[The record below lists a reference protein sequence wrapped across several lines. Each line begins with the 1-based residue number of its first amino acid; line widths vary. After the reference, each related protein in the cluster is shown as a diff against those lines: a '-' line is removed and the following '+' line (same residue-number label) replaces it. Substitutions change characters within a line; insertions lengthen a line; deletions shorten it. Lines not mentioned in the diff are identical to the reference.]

1 MEYIGIDVHKNSCQ
15 VCILTEDSEL
25 IERRIKTDRSSL
37 DTLFKDRE
45 LARILIESSTE
56 SEWVARCLEQLGH
69 EVIVADPNFAQMYA
83 TRSKKVKTD
92 KRDARTLCEACRL
105 GAYRPAHRTSDKQR
119 DVRAHLAVRDTL
131 VRTRS
136 KYISLIGALARREG
150 CRIKSGVSRSFA
162 TRVGEAELPQHVLI
176 QIEPLLIMLKSLNEQ
191 IKLAD
196 EKLVEIVKDDEV
208 VKRLTSVPGVGP
220 VTATTYAATLDGA
233 ARFEDAKQVRSYLG
247 LVPREHSSGEKQ
259 HRGRISKAGN
269 SRARALLVEAAWAL
283 LRWKTPKTEAL
294 HEWATR
300 IAARR
305 GKATAVVALARK
317 MAGIMFA
324 IWRDGTEFNP
334 EHLVGKSSADAVA
347 GG

>member
-1 MEYIGIDVHKNSCQ
+1 MEHIGIDGHKNSCQ
-15 VCILTEDSEL
+15 VCALTEDGKL
-25 IERRIKTDRSSL
+25 VERRIKTDRASL
-37 DTLFKDRE
+37 HAMFEERPP
-45 LARILIESSTE
+45 ARILIESSTE
-56 SEWVARCLEQLGH
+56 SEWVARCLEALGH
-69 EVIVADPNFAQMYA
+69 EVSVADPNFAPIYA

-105 GAYRPAHRTSDKQR
+105 GAYRPVHRTSDRQR
-119 DVRAHLAVRDTL
+119 DVRAHLAVRETL
-131 VRTRS
+131 VRTRA

-162 TRVGEAELPQHVLI
+162 ARVEEAGLPARVLA
-176 QIEPLLIMLKSLNEQ
+176 QVEPLLIMLESLNEQ
-191 IKLAD
+191 IKKAD
-196 EKLVEIVKDDEV
+196 EKLAEIARDDEV
-208 VKRLTSVPGVGP
+208 VRRLTSVPGVGP

-233 ARFEDAKQVRSYLG
+233 ARFRDAKQVRSYLG

-283 LRWKTPKTEAL
+283 LRWKTPKTQAL

-317 MAGIMFA
+317 LAGILFA
-324 IWRDGTEFNP
+324 LWRGGTEFEP
-334 EHLVGKSSADAVA
+334 RHRLAAA
-347 GG
+347 GT